1 MENKSSFRIT
11 ENNKKEILEKSD
23 EAVERALE
31 ACGLKA
37 EGYAARLCPVDT
49 GLLRNSIVS
58 AVGGKEPS
66 KTKYVAD
73 RAQSKY
79 ASKKKKKGSKSKK
92 EKKSGEY
99 TGQIAP
105 ERYGIPYVIVGTNV
119 EYARKIEFSE
129 KSYLRPALEDH
140 IDQYKRIF
148 DNELKKG

>member
-1 MENKSSFRIT
+1 MANEHFRIT

-23 EAVERALE
+23 EAIERALE

-73 RAQSKY
+73 RAQSKH
-79 ASKKKKKGSKSKK
+79 STTKKGSKSKK

-105 ERYGIPYVIVGTNV
+105 EGYVPYVIVGTNV
-119 EYARKIEFSE
+119 EYARKIEFSD

-140 IDQYKRIF
+140 IDQYRRIF
-148 DNELKKG
+148 ESELKKG